1 MTRCRDVTGHTA
13 STASA
18 RIVDANALTDAQDTC
33 DERSTLPDDAQAL
46 IARTDW
52 SRTPLGASGTWPQ
65 SLRTAV
71 DIVIHSPMPMLLLWG
86 PQLTQI
92 YNNGFAMLAGSK
104 HPHAFGQPAHLIW
117 PELQDF
123 TDPIYRAVLQG
134 QVRTYSERRFTLQRQ
149 GVESDFW
156 LDLTYSPIRDENTQ
170 VAGILVTA
178 IETNERRRIALELQR
193 RSEESL
199 KAQRDTEERLQLAL
213 AATDAVGTWDWDIG
227 EDRFIAD
234 AHFAQLH
241 GIDPAHASQLPISD
255 YLQGVHPEDRA
266 LIARSIKHCITHGT
280 EYAEEYRLLKAD
292 GELRWVFARGRCYKD
307 HHGRPV
313 RFLGAALDLTERKH
327 TEQALRQSQTEL
339 QLIINAMP
347 ILISYVDHE
356 ERFRLNNAAYL
367 DWYGLTPQEL
377 YGRTI
382 REVIGEEAYFLRAPY
397 IAEALAGRPCSFSLY
412 TPHRDGSNR
421 HALMNYLPRHGA
433 DGSVNG
439 FYIFV
444 IDESERKKTEEALR
458 NLNETLEE
466 RVSARTE
473 QLAQANQRLQ
483 NEMFERERAEDALRH
498 AQKME
503 AVGQLT
509 GGIAHDFNNMLT
521 GIIGSLDLMQRYIAD
536 GRADE
541 IGRFTE
547 AAVSSANRAAALT
560 HRLLAFSRRQSLDRK
575 TLNVNE
581 LIHSLED
588 LIRRTKGDPI
598 ELTLRLAD
606 DVWPISTDV
615 SQLENA
621 LLNLVIN
628 ARDAMPDGGELLIE
642 TANVYLDGNDI
653 TTLEPVKAGDYLMLA
668 VSDNGTGMTP
678 SVRAKAFDP
687 FFTTKP
693 IGQGTGLG
701 LSMIYG
707 FAQQSGGHVSLD
719 SLPNQG
725 TCVRLYL
732 PRLNLLEPER
742 PVVET
747 LSAAPTATC
756 GETVVVVE
764 DDPAV
769 RMLVLDLL
777 KELGYLAHEAADASA
792 ALPLLESELRVD
804 LLVTDV
810 GLPGMN
816 GRQLAEIARQHRPG
830 LKVLFMTGYAQKAA
844 ERQGFLED
852 GMDMVA
858 KPFSIEVLANKI
870 REMINQTPSLE
881 A

>member
-1 MTRCRDVTGHTA
+1 M
-13 STASA
+13 
-18 RIVDANALTDAQDTC
+18 NAVPNTN
-33 DERSTLPDDAQAL
+33 DAQAL

-52 SRTPLGASGTWPQ
+52 SRSPLGSADSWPQ

-92 YNNGFAMLAGSK
+92 YNNGFALLAGSK
-104 HPHAFGQPAHLIW
+104 HPHAFGQPAHQIW
-117 PELQDF
+117 PELRDF
-123 TDPIYRAVLQG
+123 TDPIYSAVLQG
-134 QVRTYSERRFTLQRQ
+134 QVRTYSERRFTLQRD
-149 GVESDFW
+149 GKESDFW
-156 LDLTYSPIRDENTQ
+156 LDLTYSPIRDESAQ
-170 VAGILVTA
+170 VSGILVTA
-178 IETNERRRIALELQR
+178 IETNERRRIALELQQ
-193 RSEESL
+193 RSEDSL
-199 KAQRDTEERLQLAL
+199 KAQRESEERLQLAL

-241 GIDPAHASQLPISD
+241 GVDPARASQLPISE
-255 YLQGVHPEDRA
+255 YLHGVHPEDRA

-280 EYAEEYRLLKAD
+280 EYAEEYRLLQANGD
-292 GELRWVFARGRCYKD
+292 VRWVFARGRCYKD
-307 HHGRPV
+307 HHGRPM

-347 ILISYVDHE
+347 ILISYVDRE

-382 REVIGEEAYFLRAPY
+382 REVIGEESYFLRAPY

-412 TPHRDGSNR
+412 TPHRDGSQR
-421 HALMNYLPRHGA
+421 HALMNYLPRHGP
-433 DGSVNG
+433 DGAVNG

-444 IDESERKKTEEALR
+444 IDETERKKTEEALR

-521 GIIGSLDLMQRYIAD
+521 GIIGSLDLMQRYIAS
-536 GRADE
+536 GRTDE
-541 IGRFTE
+541 IGRFTD

-606 DVWPISTDV
+606 NVWPVSTDV

-678 SVRAKAFDP
+678 SVRSKAFDP

-707 FAQQSGGHVSLD
+707 FAQQTGGHVSLD
-719 SLPNQG
+719 SLPGQG

-732 PRLNLLEPER
+732 PRLHSLVAEPA
-742 PVVET
+742 VAET
-747 LSAAPTATC
+747 ETQAPAVAT

-769 RMLVLDLL
+769 RMLVMDLL
-777 KELGYLAHEAADASA
+777 KELGYRAHEAEDAKG
-792 ALPLLESELRVD
+792 ALPLLESDLRVD

-816 GRQLAEIARQHRPG
+816 GRQMAEIARQHRPG

-858 KPFSIEVLANKI
+858 KPFSIEQLAGKI
-870 REMINQTPSLE
+870 RAMFSQTP
-881 A
+881 

>member
-1 MTRCRDVTGHTA
+1 M
-13 STASA
+13 
-18 RIVDANALTDAQDTC
+18 NAVPNTN
-33 DERSTLPDDAQAL
+33 DAQAL

-52 SRTPLGASGTWPQ
+52 SRSPLGAAGTWPQ

-92 YNNGFAMLAGSK
+92 YNNGFALLAGSK
-104 HPHAFGQPAHLIW
+104 HPHAFGQPAHQIW
-117 PELQDF
+117 PELRDF
-123 TDPIYRAVLQG
+123 TDPIYSAVLQG
-134 QVRTYSERRFTLQRQ
+134 QVRTYSERRFTLQRD
-149 GVESDFW
+149 GKDSDFW
-156 LDLTYSPIRDENTQ
+156 LDLTYSPIRDESAQ

-178 IETNERRRIALELQR
+178 IETNERRRIALELQQ
-193 RSEESL
+193 RSEDSL
-199 KAQRDTEERLQLAL
+199 KAQRQSEERLQLAL

-241 GIDPAHASQLPISD
+241 GVDPRLADQLPISE

-280 EYAEEYRLLKAD
+280 EYAEEYRLLQAN

-307 HHGRPV
+307 HHGRPM

-412 TPHRDGSNR
+412 TPHRDGSQR

-433 DGSVNG
+433 DGAVNG

-444 IDESERKKTEEALR
+444 IDETERKKTEEALR

-521 GIIGSLDLMQRYIAD
+521 GIIGSLDLMQRYIAN

-541 IGRFTE
+541 IGRFTD

-575 TLNVNE
+575 TIDVNE
-581 LIHSLED
+581 LIRSLED

-598 ELTLRLAD
+598 ELKLRLAD
-606 DVWPISTDV
+606 NVWSVSTDV

-678 SVRAKAFDP
+678 SVRSKAFDP

-719 SLPNQG
+719 SLPGQG

-732 PRLNLLEPER
+732 PRLHAPEPEQ
-742 PVVET
+742 PLAET
-747 LSAAPTATC
+747 VSETPTPAT

-769 RMLVLDLL
+769 RMLVMDLL
-777 KELGYLAHEAADASA
+777 KELGYRAHEAEDAKS
-792 ALPLLESELRVD
+792 ALPLLESDMRVD

-830 LKVLFMTGYAQKAA
+830 LQVLFMTGYAQKAA

-858 KPFSIEVLANKI
+858 KPFSIEQLAGKI
-870 REMINQTPSLE
+870 RTMISQNP
-881 A
+881 

>member
-1 MTRCRDVTGHTA
+1 M
-13 STASA
+13 
-18 RIVDANALTDAQDTC
+18 NAAL
-33 DERSTLPDDAQAL
+33 SPDDAQAL

-134 QVRTYSERRFTLQRQ
+134 QVRTYSERRFTLQRG

-156 LDLTYSPIRDENTQ
+156 LDLTYSPIRDEDTQ

-792 ALPLLESELRVD
+792 ALPLLESEMRVD

>member
-1 MTRCRDVTGHTA
+1 MNASPTG
-13 STASA
+13 S
-18 RIVDANALTDAQDTC
+18 
-33 DERSTLPDDAQAL
+33 DAQAL
-46 IARTDW
+46 IARLDW
-52 SRTPLGASGTWPQ
+52 ANSPLGAASNWPQ

-92 YNNGFAMLAGSK
+92 YNDGFALLAGSK
-104 HPHAFGQPAHLIW
+104 HPHAFGQPTHQVW

-123 TDPIYRAVLQG
+123 TDPIYSAVLQG
-134 QVRTYSERRFTLQRQ
+134 QVRTYSEQRFTLQRN
-149 GVESDFW
+149 GVDSDFW
-156 LDLTYSPIRDENTQ
+156 LDLTYSPIRDENAE

-178 IETNERRRIALELQR
+178 IETNERRRIALELEQR
-193 RSEESL
+193 SAASL
-199 KAQRDTEERLQLAL
+199 KAQQDTEERLQLAL
-213 AATDAVGTWDWDIG
+213 SATDAVGTWDWDIS

-241 GIDPAHASQLPISD
+241 GIDPAMAGQLPISD
-255 YLQGVHPEDRA
+255 YLHGVHPEDRA
-266 LIARSIKHCITHGT
+266 MIAT
-280 EYAEEYRLLKAD
+280 EYAEEYRLLQPD
-292 GELRWVFARGRCYKD
+292 GQLRWVFARGRCYKD
-307 HHGRPV
+307 HHGRPI
-313 RFLGAALDLTERKH
+313 RFLGAALDLTERKN

-347 ILISYVDHE
+347 ILISYVDRE

-382 REVIGEEAYFLRAPY
+382 LEVLGDEAYALRAEH
-397 IAEALAGRPCSFSLY
+397 IAQALSGKPCCFSIN
-412 TPHRDGSNR
+412 TPHRDGSIR

-433 DGSVNG
+433 DGAVNG

-444 IDESERKKTEEALR
+444 IDETERKQTEEALR

-466 RVSARTE
+466 RVAARTQ
-473 QLAQANQRLQ
+473 QLAESNQRLQ

-521 GIIGSLDLMQRYIAD
+521 GIIGSLDLMQRYIAE
-536 GRADE
+536 GRTEE

-575 TLNVNE
+575 PLNAND

-588 LIRRTKGDPI
+588 LLRRTKGDHI
-598 ELTLRLAD
+598 ELMLQLTEDA
-606 DVWPISTDV
+606 WPVSTDV

-628 ARDAMPDGGELLIE
+628 ARDAMPDGGELRIE
-642 TANVYLDGNDI
+642 TANVFLDSSDI
-653 TTLEPVKAGDYLMLA
+653 NTLEPVKAGDYLMIA
-668 VSDNGTGMTP
+668 VNDNGTGMTP
-678 SVRAKAFDP
+678 KVLAKAFDP

-707 FAQQSGGHVSLD
+707 FAQQSGGHVSLF
-719 SLPNQG
+719 SLPGQG
-725 TCVRLYL
+725 TSVRLYL
-732 PRLNLLEPER
+732 PRLHAMEQEDVLQPIISE
-742 PVVET
+742 
-747 LSAAPTATC
+747 APPAIA
-756 GETVVVVE
+756 GETVVLVE

-769 RMLVLDLL
+769 RMLVLNLL
-777 KELGYLAHEAADASA
+777 KELGYHAHEAEDAKS
-792 ALPLLESELRVD
+792 ALPLLESGMRVD

-830 LKVLFMTGYAQKAA
+830 LKVLFMTGYAQMAA
-844 ERQGFLED
+844 ERQGFLEE

-858 KPFSIEVLANKI
+858 KPFSIDLLAHKI
-870 REMINQTPSLE
+870 RTMIGQ
-881 A
+881 AG

>member
-1 MTRCRDVTGHTA
+1 MNATPTA
-13 STASA
+13 S
-18 RIVDANALTDAQDTC
+18 
-33 DERSTLPDDAQAL
+33 DAQAL
-46 IARTDW
+46 IARIDW
-52 SRTPLGASGTWPQ
+52 ASSPLGAASTWPQ

-92 YNNGFAMLAGSK
+92 YNDGFALLSGSK
-104 HPHAFGQPAHLIW
+104 HPHAFGQPTHLIW
-117 PELQDF
+117 PELKDF
-123 TDPIYRAVLQG
+123 TDPIYSAVLQG
-134 QVRTYSERRFTLQRQ
+134 QVRTYSEQRFTLQRE
-149 GVESDFW
+149 GRETDFW
-156 LDLTYSPIRDENTQ
+156 LDLTYSPIRDESAE

-178 IETNERRRIALELQR
+178 IETNERRRIALELEQR
-193 RSEESL
+193 SAASL
-199 KAQRDTEERLQLAL
+199 KAQRETEERLQLAL
-213 AATDAVGTWDWDIG
+213 AASDAVGTWDWDIS

-234 AHFAQLH
+234 ANFAQLH
-241 GIDPAHASQLPISD
+241 GIDPAMASQLPISE
-255 YLQGVHPEDRA
+255 YLHGVHPQDRA

-280 EYAEEYRLLKAD
+280 EYAEEYRLLQTD
-292 GELRWVFARGRCYKD
+292 GQMRWVFARGRCYKD
-307 HHGRPV
+307 HHGRPM

-347 ILISYVDHE
+347 VLISYVDHE

-377 YGRTI
+377 YGLTI
-382 REVIGEEAYFLRAPY
+382 LEVLGEEAYALCVPY
-397 IAEALAGRPCSFSLY
+397 ITEALSGRPCSFSIS
-412 TPHRDGSNR
+412 TPHRDGSIR
-421 HALMNYLPRHGA
+421 QALMNYLPRHGA
-433 DGSVNG
+433 DGAVNG

-444 IDESERKKTEEALR
+444 IDETESKKTEEALR

-466 RVSARTE
+466 RVAARTR
-473 QLAQANQRLQ
+473 QLAETNERLQ
-483 NEMFERERAEDALRH
+483 NEMFERERAEDTLRH
-498 AQKME
+498 AQKMD

-536 GRADE
+536 GRISE

-560 HRLLAFSRRQSLDRK
+560 HRLLAFSRRQSLNRK
-575 TLNVNE
+575 PLNPNE

-588 LIRRTKGDPI
+588 LFRRTKGDHI
-598 ELTLRLAD
+598 ALKLQLAED
-606 DVWPISTDV
+606 IWRISTDV

-628 ARDAMPDGGELLIE
+628 ARDAMPDGGVLQIE
-642 TANVYLDGNDI
+642 TANVYLDGSDI
-653 TTLEPVKAGDYLMLA
+653 TTLEPVKAGDYVMIT
-668 VSDNGTGMTP
+668 VSDNGAGMTP
-678 SVRAKAFDP
+678 LVLAKAFDP

-707 FAQQSGGHVSLD
+707 FAQQSGGHVSLF
-719 SLPNQG
+719 SLPERG
-725 TCVRLYL
+725 TSVRLYL
-732 PRLNLLEPER
+732 PRLHSVEPEKA
-742 PVVET
+742 
-747 LSAAPTATC
+747 LSPPIGEAPAAIA
-756 GETVVVVE
+756 GETVMLVE
-764 DDPAV
+764 DDAAV

-777 KELGYLAHEAADASA
+777 KELGYRAHEAEDAKG
-792 ALPLLESELRVD
+792 ALPVLESDLRVD

-816 GRQLAEIARQHRPG
+816 GRQLAEIARQHRPE
-830 LKVLFMTGYAQKAA
+830 LKVLFMTGYAEIAA
-844 ERQGFLED
+844 ERQGFLEE

-858 KPFSIEVLANKI
+858 KPFSIDLLANKI
-870 REMINQTPSLE
+870 RTMIGQPH
-881 A
+881 

>member
-1 MTRCRDVTGHTA
+1 MNGTSTGSEA
-13 STASA
+13 A
-18 RIVDANALTDAQDTC
+18 
-33 DERSTLPDDAQAL
+33 AL
-46 IARTDW
+46 IERLDW
-52 SRTPLGASGTWPQ
+52 AQSPLGEASGWPQ

-71 DIVIHSPMPMLLLWG
+71 DIVVHSPMPMLLLWG
-86 PQLTQI
+86 EQLIQL
-92 YNNGFAMLAGSK
+92 YNDGFALLAGNK
-104 HPHAFGQPAHLIW
+104 HPDALGQPVHTTW
-117 PELQDF
+117 PELQGF
-123 TDPIYRAVLQG
+123 AAPIYDAVLGG
-134 QVRTYSERRFTLQRQ
+134 QVRTFSEQCFVLQRNQ
-149 GVESDFW
+149 RDTEIW
-156 LDLTYSPIRDENTQ
+156 LDLTYSPVRDESGR

-178 IETNERRRIALELQR
+178 IETNERRSKTLELQQ
-193 RSEESL
+193 RSEDSL
-199 KAQRDTEERLQLAL
+199 KAQHSTEQRLQLAL

-234 AHFAQLH
+234 AHFAHLH
-241 GIDPAHASQLPISD
+241 GVDPNDAGLLPISA
-255 YLQGVHPEDRA
+255 YLLGVHPEDRGTVT
-266 LIARSIKHCITHGT
+266 RSIKHCITHGP
-280 EYAEEYRLLKAD
+280 EYAEEYRLQQAD
-292 GELRWVFARGRCYKD
+292 GQVRWVFARGRCYKD
-307 HHGRPV
+307 PHGRPA

-347 ILISYVDHE
+347 VLIGYVDHE
-356 ERFRLNNAAYL
+356 QRFRLNNSAYL
-367 DWYGLTPQEL
+367 DWYGQTPQEL
-377 YGRTI
+377 YGKTI
-382 REVIGEEAYFLRAPY
+382 REVIGDDVY
-397 IAEALAGRPCSFSLY
+397 AGRADKIAAALNGKACSFMTV
-412 TPHRDGSNR
+412 TPHRDGRAR
-421 HALMNYLPRHGA
+421 HALMKYLPRFSN

-444 IDESERKKTEEALR
+444 IDETERKLTEEALR
-458 NLNETLEE
+458 HLNENLEE
-466 RVSARTE
+466 RVAQRTQARAE
-473 QLAQANQRLQ
+473 ANQRLQ

-536 GRADE
+536 GRSED
-541 IGRFTE
+541 IGRFAD
-547 AAVSSANRAAALT
+547 AAVTSAHRAAALT
-560 HRLLAFSRRQSLDRK
+560 HRLLAFSRRQSLDRRP
-575 TLNVNE
+575 TDPNQLVA
-581 LIHSLED
+581 SLED
-588 LIRRTKGDPI
+588 LFRRTKGAHI
-598 ELTLRLAD
+598 TLTVQLGKD
-606 DVWPISTDV
+606 IWPVNTDA

-642 TANVYLDGNDI
+642 TANSYLDGTDI
-653 TTLEPVKAGDYLMLA
+653 TTLEPVKAGDYVMLG
-668 VSDNGTGMTP
+668 VRDNGSGMAP
-678 SVRAKAFDP
+678 KILAKAFDP

-707 FAQQSGGHVSLD
+707 FAQQSGGHVTIQSE
-719 SLPNQG
+719 PGQG

-732 PRLNLLEPER
+732 PRLHGTALESSLPASLGEA
-742 PVVET
+742 PVA
-747 LSAAPTATC
+747 LA
-756 GETVVVVE
+756 GEAVVVVE

-769 RMLVLDLL
+769 RMLVVNVLD
-777 KELGYLAHEAADASA
+777 ELGYTAHQAADARA
-792 ALPLLESELRVD
+792 ALPLLESDLRVD

-830 LKVLFMTGYAQKAA
+830 LRVLFMTGYAEKAA

-858 KPFSIEVLANKI
+858 KPFSIDLLATKI
-870 REMINQTPSLE
+870 RSMIGVE

>member
-1 MTRCRDVTGHTA
+1 M
-13 STASA
+13 
-18 RIVDANALTDAQDTC
+18 NAVPTT
-33 DERSTLPDDAQAL
+33 DDAQAL

-52 SRTPLGASGTWPQ
+52 NRTPLGAAGTWPQ

-86 PQLTQI
+86 TELTQI
-92 YNNGFAMLAGSK
+92 YNNGFALLAGSK
-104 HPHAFGQPAHLIW
+104 HPHAFGQPAHQIW
-117 PELQDF
+117 PELRDF
-123 TDPIYRAVLQG
+123 TDPIYSAVLQG
-134 QVRTYSERRFTLQRQ
+134 QVRTYSERRFTLQRE
-149 GVESDFW
+149 GKESDFW
-156 LDLTYSPIRDENTQ
+156 LDLTYSPIRDENAQ

-178 IETNERRRIALELQR
+178 IETNERRRIALELQQ
-193 RSEESL
+193 RSEDSL
-199 KAQRDTEERLQLAL
+199 KAQRETEERLQLAL

-241 GIDPAHASQLPISD
+241 GIDPSRAGQLPISD
-255 YLQGVHPEDRA
+255 YLHGVHPEDRA
-266 LIARSIKHCITHGT
+266 LVARSIKHCITHGT
-280 EYAEEYRLLKAD
+280 EYAEEYRLLLPG
-292 GELRWVFARGRCYKD
+292 GEQRWVFARGRCYKD

-313 RFLGAALDLTERKH
+313 RFLGAALDLTERKQ

-382 REVIGEEAYFLRAPY
+382 REVIGEEAYFLRSAY

-412 TPHRDGSNR
+412 TDHRDGSAR
-421 HALMNYLPRHGA
+421 HALMNYLPRHGP
-433 DGSVNG
+433 DGAVNG

-444 IDESERKKTEEALR
+444 IDETERKKTEEALR

-466 RVSARTE
+466 RVSARTD

-541 IGRFTE
+541 IGRFTD

-598 ELTLRLAD
+598 DLTLRLAEN
-606 DVWPISTDV
+606 VWPVSTDV

-628 ARDAMPDGGELLIE
+628 ARDAMPEGGELLIE
-642 TANVYLDGNDI
+642 TANVYLDGSDLA
-653 TTLEPVKAGDYLMLA
+653 TLEPVNAGDYLMLA

-678 SVRAKAFDP
+678 SVRSKAFDP

-707 FAQQSGGHVSLD
+707 FAQQSGGHVGLD
-719 SLPNQG
+719 SLPGQG

-732 PRLNLLEPER
+732 PRLYGIEAQSPT
-742 PVVET
+742 VVAIEQT
-747 LSAAPTATC
+747 SPAAT

-769 RMLVLDLL
+769 RMLVIDLL
-777 KELGYLAHEAADASA
+777 KSLGYQAHEAEDAKT
-792 ALPLLESELRVD
+792 ALPLLESDLRVD

-816 GRQLAEIARQHRPG
+816 GRQLAEIARQHRPT

-858 KPFSIEVLANKI
+858 KPFSIELLAGKI
-870 REMINQTPSLE
+870 RTMISQTP
-881 A
+881 

>member
-1 MTRCRDVTGHTA
+1 M
-13 STASA
+13 
-18 RIVDANALTDAQDTC
+18 NAVPNTN
-33 DERSTLPDDAQAL
+33 DAQAL

-52 SRTPLGASGTWPQ
+52 SRSPLGSADTWPQ

-92 YNNGFAMLAGSK
+92 YNNGFALLAGSK
-104 HPHAFGQPAHLIW
+104 HPHAFGQPAHQIW
-117 PELQDF
+117 PELRDF
-123 TDPIYRAVLQG
+123 TDPIYSAVLQG
-134 QVRTYSERRFTLQRQ
+134 QVRTYSERRFTLQRD
-149 GVESDFW
+149 GKDSDFW
-156 LDLTYSPIRDENTQ
+156 LDLTYSPIRDESAQ

-178 IETNERRRIALELQR
+178 IETNERRRIALELQQ
-193 RSEESL
+193 RSEDSL
-199 KAQRDTEERLQLAL
+199 KAQRESEERLQLAL

-241 GIDPAHASQLPISD
+241 GVDPALAGQLPISE
-255 YLQGVHPEDRA
+255 YLHGVHPEDRA

-280 EYAEEYRLLKAD
+280 EYAEEYRLLQAN

-307 HHGRPV
+307 HHGRPM

-356 ERFRLNNAAYL
+356 QRFRLNNAAYL

-397 IAEALAGRPCSFSLY
+397 IAEALAGQPCSFSLY
-412 TPHRDGSNR
+412 TPHRDGSQR

-433 DGSVNG
+433 DGAVNG

-444 IDESERKKTEEALR
+444 IDETERKKTEEALR

-521 GIIGSLDLMQRYIAD
+521 GIIGSLDLMQRYIAS
-536 GRADE
+536 GRTDE
-541 IGRFTE
+541 ISRFTD

-575 TLNVNE
+575 TIDVNE
-581 LIHSLED
+581 LVHSLED

-598 ELTLRLAD
+598 ELKLRLAD
-606 DVWPISTDV
+606 HVWSVSTDV

-678 SVRAKAFDP
+678 SVRSKAFDP

-719 SLPNQG
+719 SLPGQG

-732 PRLNLLEPER
+732 PRLHALEPER
-742 PVVET
+742 PEIET
-747 LSAAPTATC
+747 VTETPAVAT

-777 KELGYLAHEAADASA
+777 KELGYHAHEAEDAKG
-792 ALPLLESELRVD
+792 ALPLLESDLRVD

-816 GRQLAEIARQHRPG
+816 GRQMAEIARQHRPG

-858 KPFSIEVLANKI
+858 KPFSIEQLAGKI
-870 REMINQTPSLE
+870 RAMFSQTP
-881 A
+881 

>member
-1 MTRCRDVTGHTA
+1 M
-13 STASA
+13 
-18 RIVDANALTDAQDTC
+18 NAVPNTN
-33 DERSTLPDDAQAL
+33 DAQAL

-52 SRTPLGASGTWPQ
+52 SRSPLGAAGTWPQ

-92 YNNGFAMLAGSK
+92 YNNGFALLAGSK
-104 HPHAFGQPAHLIW
+104 HPHAFGQPAHQIW
-117 PELQDF
+117 PELRDF
-123 TDPIYRAVLQG
+123 TDPIYSAVLQG
-134 QVRTYSERRFTLQRQ
+134 QVRTYSERRFTLQRDGQ
-149 GVESDFW
+149 DSDFW
-156 LDLTYSPIRDENTQ
+156 LDLTYSPIRDESAQ

-178 IETNERRRIALELQR
+178 IETNERRRIALELQQ
-193 RSEESL
+193 RSEDSL
-199 KAQRDTEERLQLAL
+199 KAQRESEERLQLAL

-241 GIDPAHASQLPISD
+241 GVDPALAGQLPISE
-255 YLQGVHPEDRA
+255 YLHGVHPEDRA

-280 EYAEEYRLLKAD
+280 EYAEEYRLLQAN

-307 HHGRPV
+307 HHGRPM

-412 TPHRDGSNR
+412 TPHRDGSQR

-433 DGSVNG
+433 DGAVNG

-444 IDESERKKTEEALR
+444 IDETERKKTEEDLR

-521 GIIGSLDLMQRYIAD
+521 GIIGSLDLMQRYIAN

-541 IGRFTE
+541 IGRFTD

-575 TLNVNE
+575 TIDVNE

-606 DVWPISTDV
+606 NVWSVSTDV

-678 SVRAKAFDP
+678 SVRSKAFDP

-719 SLPNQG
+719 SLPGQG

-732 PRLNLLEPER
+732 PRLHALEPEW
-742 PVVET
+742 PVIET
-747 LSAAPTATC
+747 VTEAPAVAT

-769 RMLVLDLL
+769 RMLVMDLL
-777 KELGYLAHEAADASA
+777 KELGYRAHEAEDAKG
-792 ALPLLESELRVD
+792 ALPLLESDLRVD

-816 GRQLAEIARQHRPG
+816 GRQMAEIARQHRPG

-858 KPFSIEVLANKI
+858 KPFSIEQLAGKI
-870 REMINQTPSLE
+870 RTMISQNP
-881 A
+881 

>member
-1 MTRCRDVTGHTA
+1 MNASPTG
-13 STASA
+13 S
-18 RIVDANALTDAQDTC
+18 
-33 DERSTLPDDAQAL
+33 DAQAL
-46 IARTDW
+46 IARLDW
-52 SRTPLGASGTWPQ
+52 ANSPLGEARTWPQ

-92 YNNGFAMLAGSK
+92 YNDGFALLAGSK
-104 HPHAFGQPAHLIW
+104 HPHAFGQPTHQIW

-123 TDPIYRAVLQG
+123 TDPIYSAVLQG
-134 QVRTYSERRFTLQRQ
+134 QVRTYSEQRFTLQRN
-149 GVESDFW
+149 GIDSDFW
-156 LDLTYSPIRDENTQ
+156 LDLTYSPIRDENAQ

-178 IETNERRRIALELQR
+178 IETNERRRIALELEQR
-193 RSEESL
+193 SAASL
-199 KAQRDTEERLQLAL
+199 KAQQETEERLQLAL

-241 GIDPAHASQLPISD
+241 GIDPAMAGQLPISD
-255 YLQGVHPEDRA
+255 YLHGVHPEDRA

-280 EYAEEYRLLKAD
+280 EYAEEYRLLQPD
-292 GELRWVFARGRCYKD
+292 GQLRWVFARGRCYKD
-307 HHGRPV
+307 HHGRPI
-313 RFLGAALDLTERKH
+313 RFLGAALDLTERKN

-347 ILISYVDHE
+347 ILISYVDRE

-377 YGRTI
+377 YGRTV
-382 REVIGEEAYFLRAPY
+382 REVLGDEAYALRAEH
-397 IAEALAGRPCSFSLY
+397 IAQALTGKPCCFSIN
-412 TPHRDGSNR
+412 TPHRDGSIR
-421 HALMNYLPRHGA
+421 HALMNYLPRHGS
-433 DGSVNG
+433 DGAVNG

-444 IDESERKKTEEALR
+444 IDETERKQTEEALR

-466 RVSARTE
+466 RVAARTK
-473 QLAQANQRLQ
+473 QLAETNQRLQ

-536 GRADE
+536 GRTEE

-575 TLNVNE
+575 PLNAND

-588 LIRRTKGDPI
+588 LLRRTKGEHI
-598 ELTLRLAD
+598 ELKLQLAE
-606 DVWPISTDV
+606 DVWPVSTDV

-628 ARDAMPDGGELLIE
+628 ARDAMPDGGELCIE
-642 TANVYLDGNDI
+642 TANVYLDSSDI
-653 TTLEPVKAGDYLMLA
+653 STLEPVKAGDYLMIA

-678 SVRAKAFDP
+678 KVLAKAFDP

-707 FAQQSGGHVSLD
+707 FAQQSGGHVSLF
-719 SLPNQG
+719 SLPGQG
-725 TCVRLYL
+725 TSVRLYL
-732 PRLNLLEPER
+732 PRLHAVAEEDVLS
-742 PVVET
+742 PVISE
-747 LSAAPTATC
+747 APPAIA
-756 GETVVVVE
+756 GETVVLVE

-769 RMLVLDLL
+769 RMLVLNLL
-777 KELGYLAHEAADASA
+777 KELGYHAHEAEDAKS
-792 ALPLLESELRVD
+792 ALPLLESDMRVD

-816 GRQLAEIARQHRPG
+816 GRQLAEIARQHRPA
-830 LKVLFMTGYAQKAA
+830 LKVLFMTGYAQMAA
-844 ERQGFLED
+844 ERQGFLEQ

-858 KPFSIEVLANKI
+858 KPFSIDLLANKI
-870 REMINQTPSLE
+870 RTMIGRS

>member
-1 MTRCRDVTGHTA
+1 M
-13 STASA
+13 
-18 RIVDANALTDAQDTC
+18 NAVPTN
-33 DERSTLPDDAQAL
+33 DDAQAL

-52 SRTPLGASGTWPQ
+52 SKGPLGASATWPQ

-92 YNNGFAMLAGSK
+92 YNNGFALLAGSK
-104 HPHAFGQPAHLIW
+104 HPHAFGQPAHQIW
-117 PELQDF
+117 PELRDF
-123 TDPIYRAVLQG
+123 TDPIYSAVLQG
-134 QVRTYSERRFTLQRQ
+134 QVRTYSERRFTLQHD
-149 GVESDFW
+149 GKESDFW
-156 LDLTYSPIRDENTQ
+156 LDLTYSPIRDETAQ

-178 IETNERRRIALELQR
+178 IETNERRRIALELQQ

-199 KAQRDTEERLQLAL
+199 KSQRETEERLQLAL

-241 GIDPAHASQLPISD
+241 GVDPVQSAELPISD

-266 LIARSIKHCITHGT
+266 MVARSIKYCITHGT
-280 EYAEEYRLLKAD
+280 EYAEEYRLLQPD

-307 HHGRPV
+307 HHGRPM

-382 REVIGEEAYFLRAPY
+382 RDVIGEEAYFLRAPY
-397 IAEALAGRPCSFSLY
+397 IAEALAGRSCSFSLY
-412 TPHRDGSNR
+412 THHRDGSNR

-433 DGSVNG
+433 DGAVNG

-444 IDESERKKTEEALR
+444 IDETERKKTEEALR

-536 GRADE
+536 GRASE
-541 IGRFTE
+541 IGRFTD

-575 TLNVNE
+575 RLDVNE

-598 ELTLRLAD
+598 ELKLQLAD
-606 DVWPISTDV
+606 NLWPVSTDV

-628 ARDAMPDGGELLIE
+628 ARDAMPNGGELLIE
-642 TANVYLDGNDI
+642 TANVYLDGTDI

-678 SVRAKAFDP
+678 SVLAKAFDP

-719 SLPNQG
+719 SRPDQG

-732 PRLNLLEPER
+732 PRLHLQLPEQTTEAAVSEP
-742 PVVET
+742 
-747 LSAAPTATC
+747 SAATP
-756 GETVVVVE
+756 GETVVIVE

-769 RMLVLDLL
+769 RMLVLNLL
-777 KELGYLAHEAADASA
+777 KELGYRAFEAVDATA
-792 ALPLLESELRVD
+792 ALALLEADWRVD

-830 LKVLFMTGYAQKAA
+830 LKVLFMTGYAQITA
-844 ERQGFLED
+844 ERQGFLEE
-852 GMDMVA
+852 GMDMIA
-858 KPFSIEVLANKI
+858 KPFVLDLLANKI
-870 REMINQTPSLE
+870 RTMINQT

>member
-1 MTRCRDVTGHTA
+1 M
-13 STASA
+13 
-18 RIVDANALTDAQDTC
+18 NAVPNT
-33 DERSTLPDDAQAL
+33 DDAQAL

-52 SRTPLGASGTWPQ
+52 SRSPLGAAGTWPQ

-86 PQLTQI
+86 SQLTQI
-92 YNNGFAMLAGSK
+92 YNNGFALLAGHK
-104 HPHAFGQPAHLIW
+104 HPHAFGQPAHQIW
-117 PELQDF
+117 PELREF
-123 TDPIYRAVLQG
+123 TDPIYSAVLQG
-134 QVRTYSERRFTLQRQ
+134 QVRTYSERRFTLQRDGQ
-149 GVESDFW
+149 ESDFW
-156 LDLTYSPIRDENTQ
+156 LDLTYSPIRDENAQ

-178 IETNERRRIALELQR
+178 IETNERRRIALELQQ
-193 RSEESL
+193 RSEQSL
-199 KAQRDTEERLQLAL
+199 KAQQETEERLQLAL

-241 GIDPAHASQLPISD
+241 GVDPVRASQLPISE

-266 LIARSIKHCITHGT
+266 MVARSIKHCITHGT
-280 EYAEEYRLLKAD
+280 EYAEEYRLLQPN

-307 HHGRPV
+307 HHGRPM

-339 QLIINAMP
+339 QLIMNAMP
-347 ILISYVDHE
+347 ILISYVDQE

-377 YGRTI
+377 FGRTI
-382 REVIGEEAYFLRAPY
+382 RDVIGEEAYFLRAPY
-397 IAEALAGRPCSFSLY
+397 IAEALAGRSCSFSLY
-412 TPHRDGSNR
+412 TSHRDGSTR
-421 HALMNYLPRHGA
+421 HALMNYVPRHGP
-433 DGSVNG
+433 DGAVNG

-444 IDESERKKTEEALR
+444 IDETERKKTEEALR

-521 GIIGSLDLMQRYIAD
+521 GIIGSLDLMQRYIAN

-575 TLNVNE
+575 KLDVNE
-581 LIHSLED
+581 LVHSLED

-598 ELTLRLAD
+598 ELELRLTDNA
-606 DVWPISTDV
+606 WPVSTDV

-628 ARDAMPDGGELLIE
+628 ARDAMPEGGKLLIE
-642 TANVYLDGNDI
+642 TANVFLDGSDI

-678 SVRAKAFDP
+678 SVRSKAFDP

-719 SLPNQG
+719 SVPGQG

-732 PRLNLLEPER
+732 PRLKTPELQAAEVEPVSVT
-742 PVVET
+742 P
-747 LSAAPTATC
+747 PTAS
-756 GETVVVVE
+756 GETVMVVE

-777 KELGYLAHEAADASA
+777 KELGYRGYEAQDATS
-792 ALPLLESELRVD
+792 ALPLLDSDSRID

-858 KPFSIEVLANKI
+858 KPFALELLASKI
-870 REMINQTPSLE
+870 RTMLSQTP
-881 A
+881 

>member
-1 MTRCRDVTGHTA
+1 M
-13 STASA
+13 
-18 RIVDANALTDAQDTC
+18 NAAPTH
-33 DERSTLPDDAQAL
+33 DDAQAL

-52 SRTPLGASGTWPQ
+52 SRGPLGDASLWPQ

-71 DIVIHSPMPMLLLWG
+71 DIVLHSPMPMLLLWG

-117 PELQDF
+117 PELRDF
-123 TDPIYRAVLQG
+123 TDPIYSAVLQG
-134 QVRTYSERRFTLQRQ
+134 QVRSYSERRFTLQRD
-149 GVESDFW
+149 GKESDFW
-156 LDLTYSPIRDENTQ
+156 LDLTYSPIRDESAR

-178 IETNERRRIALELQR
+178 IETNERRRVALELQK
-193 RSEESL
+193 RSEDSL
-199 KAQRDTEERLQLAL
+199 RAQRETEERLQLAL

-234 AHFAQLH
+234 THFAQMH
-241 GIDPAHASQLPISD
+241 GVNPMQASELPISD

-280 EYAEEYRLLKAD
+280 EYAEEYRLLQPD

-307 HHGRPV
+307 HHGRPM

-347 ILISYVDHE
+347 ILISYVDQQ

-382 REVIGEEAYFLRAPY
+382 RDVIGEEAYFLRRPY
-397 IAEALAGRPCSFSLY
+397 IVEALAGRPCSFSLY
-412 TPHRDGSNR
+412 TPHRDGSSR
-421 HALMNYLPRHGA
+421 HALMNYLPRHGP
-433 DGSVNG
+433 DGAVNG

-444 IDESERKKTEEALR
+444 IDETERKKTEEALR

-521 GIIGSLDLMQRYIAD
+521 GIIGSLDLMQRYIAN
-536 GRADE
+536 GRANE

-575 TLNVNE
+575 TLDVNE

-598 ELTLRLAD
+598 ELNLKLAA
-606 DVWPISTDV
+606 DVWPVSTDV

-628 ARDAMPDGGELLIE
+628 ARDAMPDGGQLLIE
-642 TANVYLDGNDI
+642 TRNIYLDGSDI
-653 TTLEPVKAGDYLMLA
+653 TTLEAVNAGDYVLIA
-668 VSDNGTGMTP
+668 VSDNGSGMTP

-719 SLPNQG
+719 SLPGQG

-732 PRLNLLEPER
+732 PRLFSLQTELPPDTAASETPE
-742 PVVET
+742 
-747 LSAAPTATC
+747 AIA
-756 GETVVVVE
+756 GETVLVVE
-764 DDPAV
+764 DDVAV

-777 KELGYLAHEAADASA
+777 KELGYHAHEAQDAKS
-792 ALPLLESELRVD
+792 ALPLLESGLRVD

-858 KPFSIEVLANKI
+858 KPFALELLAGKI
-870 REMINQTPSLE
+870 RAMLGQTP
-881 A
+881 

>member
-1 MTRCRDVTGHTA
+1 M
-13 STASA
+13 
-18 RIVDANALTDAQDTC
+18 NAAP
-33 DERSTLPDDAQAL
+33 SPDDAQAL

-134 QVRTYSERRFTLQRQ
+134 QVRTYSERRFTLQRG

-156 LDLTYSPIRDENTQ
+156 LDLTYSPIRDEDTQ

-241 GIDPAHASQLPISD
+241 GIDPAQAGQLPISD

-521 GIIGSLDLMQRYIAD
+521 GIIGSLDLMQRYIAN

>member
-1 MTRCRDVTGHTA
+1 MNATPTG
-13 STASA
+13 S
-18 RIVDANALTDAQDTC
+18 
-33 DERSTLPDDAQAL
+33 DAQAL
-46 IARTDW
+46 IARLDW
-52 SRTPLGASGTWPQ
+52 TSTPLGSASAWPQ

-86 PQLTQI
+86 PELTQI
-92 YNNGFAMLAGSK
+92 YNDGFALLAGSK
-104 HPHAFGQPAHLIW
+104 HPYAFGQPTHQIW
-117 PELQDF
+117 PELKDF
-123 TDPIYRAVLQG
+123 TDPIYSAVLQG
-134 QVRTYSERRFTLQRQ
+134 QVRTYSEQRFTLQRDND
-149 GVESDFW
+149 ESDFW
-156 LDLTYSPIRDENTQ
+156 LDLTYSPIRDESAE

-178 IETNERRRIALELQR
+178 IETNERRRIALELEQR
-193 RSEESL
+193 SAASL
-199 KAQRDTEERLQLAL
+199 KAQRETEERLQLAL
-213 AATDAVGTWDWDIG
+213 AATDAVGTWDWDIN

-241 GIDPAHASQLPISD
+241 GIDPLLASQLPISA
-255 YLQGVHPEDRA
+255 YLEAVHPQDRA
-266 LIARSIKHCITHGT
+266 MVTRGIKHCITHGT
-280 EYAEEYRLLKAD
+280 EYAEEYRLLQPD
-292 GELRWVFARGRCYKD
+292 GQLRWVFARGRCYKD
-307 HHGRPV
+307 HHGRPI

-347 ILISYVDHE
+347 ILISYVDRE

-382 REVIGEEAYFLRAPY
+382 REVLGEEAYALRAEY
-397 IAEALAGRPCSFSLY
+397 IAEALAGRTCCFSIS
-412 TPHRDGSNR
+412 TPHHDGSTR
-421 HALMNYLPRHGA
+421 QALMNYLPRHGP
-433 DGSVNG
+433 DGAVNG

-444 IDESERKKTEEALR
+444 IDETERKETEEALR

-466 RVSARTE
+466 RVAARTQ
-473 QLAQANQRLQ
+473 QLAEANQRLQ

-536 GRADE
+536 GRTAE
-541 IGRFTE
+541 IGRFAE

-575 TLNVNE
+575 TLNANA
-581 LIHSLED
+581 LFHSLED
-588 LIRRTKGDPI
+588 LLSRTKGDHI
-598 ELTLRLAD
+598 ALKLQLAD
-606 DVWPISTDV
+606 EVWPVSTDV

-642 TANVYLDGNDI
+642 TANVYLDSSDI
-653 TTLEPVKAGDYLMLA
+653 NTLETVKPGDYVMIA

-678 SVRAKAFDP
+678 SVLAKAFDP

-707 FAQQSGGHVSLD
+707 FAQQSGGHVKLD
-719 SLPNQG
+719 SLPGQG

-732 PRLNLLEPER
+732 PRLHFPEPEN
-742 PVVET
+742 T
-747 LSAAPTATC
+747 LLPFSGEAPAAID
-756 GETVVVVE
+756 GETVMLVE

-777 KELGYLAHEAADASA
+777 NELGYHAHEAENAKT
-792 ALPLLESELRVD
+792 ALPLLESDVRVD

-816 GRQLAEIARQHRPG
+816 GRQLAEIARQHRPE
-830 LKVLFMTGYAQKAA
+830 LKVLFMTGYAENAA
-844 ERQGFLED
+844 ERQGFLEE
-852 GMDMVA
+852 GMDMVT
-858 KPFSIEVLANKI
+858 KPFSIDLLANKI
-870 REMINQTPSLE
+870 RTMIGQP
-881 A
+881 